1 MYAITTK
8 MANIMMTIMCIG
20 MPNKWENYFICVMPV
35 IVIMIPKIIQV
46 IAILSLRDLM
56 IPTIPIPNIIS
67 PTIIEYFISKFN
79 NKNKLLSQNIIQSVY
94 SNMNRE
100 SYI

>member
-1 MYAITTK
+1 
-8 MANIMMTIMCIG
+8 MANIMMTIICIG
-20 MPNKWENYFICVMPV
+20 MPNKWENHFICVMPA

-56 IPTIPIPNIIS
+56 IPAIPIPNMS
-67 PTIIEYFISKFN
+67 TPTTIGNFILKFN

>member
-1 MYAITTK
+1 
-8 MANIMMTIMCIG
+8 MANMMMTIMCTG

-56 IPTIPIPNIIS
+56 IPAIPIPNMSTPI
-67 PTIIEYFISKFN
+67 TIGNFILKFN